1 MTLKC
6 PICQSDTEDI
16 YKGRGDVIVLRCSNP
31 DHGEF
36 EISSTIAAES
46 PGASSRWERALE
58 RAKARPP
65 PENDRASQA
74 TTFDVTVRPHY
85 HLKEKGVPRCP
96 TPRLSIPHNRNH

>member
-36 EISSTIAAES
+36 EISSTIAQ
-46 PGASSRWERALE
+46 SRRGLPLVGSAHWNEP
-58 RAKARPP
+58 KARPP

>member
-36 EISSTIAAES
+36 EISSTIAQ
-46 PGASSRWERALE
+46 SRRGLPLVGSAHWNE
-58 RAKARPP
+58 
-65 PENDRASQA
+65 
-74 TTFDVTVRPHY
+74 
-85 HLKEKGVPRCP
+85 
-96 TPRLSIPHNRNH
+96 PRLDLPRKTTAHHKLRLLMSPLDRITI